1 MTINFIVG
9 FIGALTLI
17 IGAAYPI
24 EKVSHPSKSVKN
36 WLFLLGGVLMFA
48 YALLNYLTV
57 GGSIFF
63 VLMQILI
70 NVSSVFMMLD
80 TNDRIDTG
88 IISALGLILI
98 GVSFYLF
105 EGYQTI
111 IFVAG
116 LSGIAIGYVMEM
128 NTFKRNFAL
137 MLGSALVT
145 VFSYMVGDMIFTV
158 LNLFFAIFAGYWAW
172 KIGGRKMG

>member
-9 FIGALTLI
+9 LVGALILI
-17 IGAAYPI
+17 VGAAYPI

-36 WLFLLGGVLMFA
+36 WLFLVGGVLMFA
-48 YALLNYLTV
+48 YALLNYLTT

-63 VLMQILI
+63 VIMQSLI

-80 TNDRIDTG
+80 TDDRIDTG
-88 IISALGLILI
+88 IISGLGLILVGI
-98 GVSFYLF
+98 SLYLF

-116 LSGIAIGYVMEM
+116 LSGIAIGYVMKM

-137 MLGSALVT
+137 MIGSAFVT
-145 VFSYMVGDMIFTV
+145 VFSYMVGDMIFTF

-172 KIGGRKMG
+172 RIGSKNQ